1 MKFPALI
8 ALLARCLI
16 FCLIPCLGRAAVLDL
31 ATLTCAQYE
40 DQVLPD
46 AASNPDADSI
56 NTVMWLLGFSVAK
69 SGGHDMYPEALSP
82 FGFGLD
88 NECKSNPTET
98 MLDALAAVKPESKT
112 PMDLSALECSAF
124 ASRHA
129 QFASSDPESAD
140 TIMMWLFGF
149 AVARSGSHLFDA
161 SARKAF
167 EATLLAECAKRPG
180 DTLFDTLK
188 SLKMARPAGGGR

>member
-98 MLDALAAVKPESKT
+98 MLNALAAVKPESKT
-112 PMDLSALECSAF
+112 PMDLAAPQCSAF

-167 EATLLAECAKRPG
+167 EAALLAECAKRPG
-180 DTLFDTLK
+180 DTLFDTLNE
-188 SLKMARPAGGGR
+188 LKMTRPAGGVR